1 MTVTIPAGQLAYDH
15 VGSRVSWTIADPEA
29 LLEQSTPFGTLDW
42 VSHSEGMTVLGVT
55 FIEPAGRSTPG
66 YRATLLDGQR
76 VVVTSDDYWLDPRTT
91 ITVDRE
97 GAAQM
102 YEGERS
108 LTTDRPDE
116 TPPLEPSQNGAT
128 VESAPSGRSRDM
140 AAEQAMWHV
149 NDVVAYD
156 AMRELSASVQAH
168 LLDRERDGDGTAR
181 AELLEI
187 RRMTLAVNGYDRAAV
202 DAVSQQLHRR
212 DVELTRVADGH

>member
-1 MTVTIPAGQLAYDH
+1 MIVTLAAGQLAYDH

-42 VSHSEGMTVLGVT
+42 VSHSEGLTVLGVT
-55 FIEPAGRSTPG
+55 FIEPADRTAAG

-91 ITVDRE
+91 ITADLEDVDHAN
-97 GAAQM
+97 G
-102 YEGERS
+102 GSDPSSRS
-108 LTTDRPDE
+108 PGRDSTARTVA
-116 TPPLEPSQNGAT
+116 NGAT
-128 VESAPSGRSRDM
+128 VESAPRGRSRDM

-168 LLDRERDGDGTAR
+168 LLDREREGDGTAR

-187 RRMTLAVNGYDRAAV
+187 RRLTLAVDGYDRTAV
-202 DAVSQQLHRR
+202 DEFSQRLQRR